1 MKKVVYS
8 FLIAFLAVTLV
19 TGCSCSKKEKKDN
32 EQIDLNENTNVEI
45 NDTKVNEL
53 DIIDFVVFYEDEISD
68 VTFTIANN
76 TEDTVTYN
84 EIECNMYNKNK
95 ELLHSFTDEVGTL
108 EALDEKEITYRVN
121 LDLTKVAE
129 VEYVLR

>member
-1 MKKVVYS
+1 MKKVFYG
-8 FLIAFLAVTLV
+8 FLAIVLAFSLA
-19 TGCSCSKKEKKDN
+19 TGCSCEKKEKEDN
-32 EQIDLNENTNVEI
+32 NQSIINDNSNLEI

-68 VTFTIANN
+68 ISFTIANN
-76 TEDTVTYN
+76 TEETVTYN

-95 ELLHSFTDEVGTL
+95 ELLHSFTDEVGPL
-108 EALDEKEITYRVN
+108 EAMDEKEITYRVN